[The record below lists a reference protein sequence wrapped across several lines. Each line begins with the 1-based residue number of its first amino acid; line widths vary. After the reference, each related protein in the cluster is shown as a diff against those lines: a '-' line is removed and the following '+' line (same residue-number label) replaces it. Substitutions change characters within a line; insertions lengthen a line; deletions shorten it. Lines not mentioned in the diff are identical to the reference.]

1 MLFTWTFGNAM
12 LQGDLDLL
20 MPGVLDNQSDVLVL
34 SKSDSS
40 SDVVRIGYIDG
51 IVHEV
56 SKRTS

>member
-1 MLFTWTFGNAM
+1 MDFRQRDVTG
-12 LQGDLDLL
+12 GLDLL

-56 SKRTS
+56 SKRTF